1 MTTVLSFF
9 FLPLFHKKNI
19 SLPLLIETEYLM
31 TEEEL
36 KVKFDHIQGI
46 FNRCINHAY
55 QIITDSIVVKS
66 EYLSREQAGEL
77 EQQEYIRI
85 ADELA
90 QLYIRY
96 SVLGDIQN
104 FYSIPDFFWES
115 GFYEALK
122 PDEKR
127 KYFLFS
133 PFSFDYSRYE
143 QDNTVYDEELPFF
156 SVVVRVV
163 VLERYSAYLRKKKE
177 DRTQTETQQQQEQEE
192 QKLTTN
198 TEFPIKAVPPIAE
211 TENQFGSILNDK
223 QIELIVDCINEVKM
237 FNASVTVDDLKAIL
251 SCKPNAILRSN
262 NNRYVAFLFSELSSR
277 SLITANWQSV
287 IANNNLFLSKDKS
300 RDKYLNQGDL
310 ATATNYV
317 KGISHEKGFATIYN
331 YIKQLKRL

>member
-1 MTTVLSFF
+1 
-9 FLPLFHKKNI
+9 
-19 SLPLLIETEYLM
+19 M

-55 QIITDSIVVKS
+55 QIITDSIVAKS
-66 EYLSREQAGEL
+66 EYLNREQADEL
-77 EQQEYIRI
+77 EQQEYIRTT
-85 ADELA
+85 DELA

-96 SVLGDIQN
+96 SVLDDIQN
-104 FYSIPDFFWES
+104 FYSINS
-115 GFYEALK
+115 
-122 PDEKR
+122 
-127 KYFLFS
+127 
-133 PFSFDYSRYE
+133 
-143 QDNTVYDEELPFF
+143 VYDEELPYF

-177 DRTQTETQQQQEQEE
+177 NRTQMETQPQSEQEV
-192 QKLTTN
+192 QKQITN

-211 TENQFGSILNDK
+211 TENPFDSVLNDK
-223 QIELIVDCINEVKM
+223 QIELIADCINEVKM

-262 NNRYVAFLFSELSSR
+262 NNRYVAFLFSELSNR
-277 SLITANWQSV
+277 SLITTNWQSV
-287 IANNNLFLSKDKS
+287 IANNKLFLSKDKS

>member
-1 MTTVLSFF
+1 
-9 FLPLFHKKNI
+9 
-19 SLPLLIETEYLM
+19 M

-36 KVKFDHIQGI
+36 KIKFDHIQGI
-46 FNRCINHAY
+46 FNRCINHAN
-55 QIITDSIVVKS
+55 QVLTDSIAAKS
-66 EYLSREQAGEL
+66 VYLNKEQTDKL
-77 EQQEYIRI
+77 EQQEYIRT

-96 SVLGDIQN
+96 SVLNDIQS
-104 FYSIPDFFWES
+104 FYSVSDFFWES
-115 GFYEALK
+115 GFYESLK

-127 KYFLFS
+127 KYILFN
-133 PFSFDYSRYE
+133 PLSFDYSRYE
-143 QDNTVYDEELPFF
+143 QDNTVYDEELPYF
-156 SVVVRVV
+156 SVVVKAV

-177 DRTQTETQQQQEQEE
+177 DRMQTETQLQQEQEV
-192 QKLTTN
+192 QKPMTN
-198 TEFPIKAVPPIAE
+198 TEFSIQAVPPIAE
-211 TENQFGSILNDK
+211 TENPFGSILNDK
-223 QIELIVDCINEVKM
+223 QIEMIADCINEVKM
-237 FNASVTVDDLKAIL
+237 FNASVTVDDLQAIL

-262 NNRYVAFLFSELSSR
+262 NNRYVAFLFSELSNR

-287 IANNNLFLSKDKS
+287 IANNKLFLSKDKS

>member
-1 MTTVLSFF
+1 
-9 FLPLFHKKNI
+9 
-19 SLPLLIETEYLM
+19 M

-55 QIITDSIVVKS
+55 QIITDSIAAKS
-66 EYLSREQAGEL
+66 EYLSREQADEL
-77 EQQEYIRI
+77 EQQEYIRTT
-85 ADELA
+85 DELA

-96 SVLGDIQN
+96 SVLDDIQN

-122 PDEKR
+122 SDEKR
-127 KYFLFS
+127 KYLLFS
-133 PFSFDYSRYE
+133 PLSFDYSRYE
-143 QDNTVYDEELPFF
+143 QDNSIYDEQLPYF
-156 SVVVRVV
+156 SVVVKAV

-177 DRTQTETQQQQEQEE
+177 DRTQTETQPQPEQEV
-192 QKLTTN
+192 QKQITN
-198 TEFPIKAVPPIAE
+198 IEFSIKAVPPIAE
-211 TENQFGSILNDK
+211 TENPFDSVLNDK
-223 QIELIVDCINEVKM
+223 QIELIADCINEVKM

-262 NNRYVAFLFSELSSR
+262 NNRYVAFLFSELSNR
-277 SLITANWQSV
+277 SLITTNWQSV
-287 IANNNLFLSKDKS
+287 IANNKLFLSKDKS

-331 YIKQLKRL
+331 NIKQLKRL

>member
-1 MTTVLSFF
+1 
-9 FLPLFHKKNI
+9 
-19 SLPLLIETEYLM
+19 M

-55 QIITDSIVVKS
+55 QIITDSIVAKS
-66 EYLSREQAGEL
+66 EYLNREQADEL
-77 EQQEYIRI
+77 EQQEYIRTT
-85 ADELA
+85 DELA

-96 SVLGDIQN
+96 SVLDDIQN

-127 KYFLFS
+127 KYLLFS
-133 PFSFDYSRYE
+133 PLSFDYSRYE
-143 QDNTVYDEELPFF
+143 QDNSVYDEELPYF
-156 SVVVRVV
+156 SVIVRVV

-177 DRTQTETQQQQEQEE
+177 DRMQTEPEPQPEQEV
-192 QKLTTN
+192 QKSIPN
-198 TEFPIKAVPPIAE
+198 IEFPIKAIPPIAE
-211 TENQFGSILNDK
+211 TENPFDSILNDR
-223 QIELIVDCINEVKM
+223 QIELIADCINEVKM
-237 FNASVTVDDLKAIL
+237 FNASVTVDDLKAIF

-262 NNRYVAFLFSELSSR
+262 NNRYVAFLFSELSNR

-287 IANNNLFLSKDKS
+287 IANNKLFLSKDKS

>member
-1 MTTVLSFF
+1 
-9 FLPLFHKKNI
+9 
-19 SLPLLIETEYLM
+19 M

-55 QIITDSIVVKS
+55 QIITDSIVAKS
-66 EYLSREQAGEL
+66 EYLNREQADEL
-77 EQQEYIRI
+77 EQQEYIRTT
-85 ADELA
+85 DELA

-96 SVLGDIQN
+96 SVLDDIQN

-127 KYFLFS
+127 KYLLFS
-133 PFSFDYSRYE
+133 PLSFDYSRYE
-143 QDNTVYDEELPFF
+143 QDNTVYDEELPYF
-156 SVVVRVV
+156 SVVVKAV

-177 DRTQTETQQQQEQEE
+177 DRTQTETQPQPEQEV
-192 QKLTTN
+192 QKQITN
-198 TEFPIKAVPPIAE
+198 TEFSIKAVPPIAE
-211 TENQFGSILNDK
+211 TENPFDSVLNDK
-223 QIELIVDCINEVKM
+223 QIELIADCINEVKM

-262 NNRYVAFLFSELSSR
+262 NNRYVAFLFSELSNR
-277 SLITANWQSV
+277 SLITTNWQSV
-287 IANNNLFLSKDKS
+287 IANNKLFLSKDKS

>member
-1 MTTVLSFF
+1 
-9 FLPLFHKKNI
+9 
-19 SLPLLIETEYLM
+19 M

-36 KVKFDHIQGI
+36 KIKFDHIQGI
-46 FNRCINHAY
+46 FNRCINHAS
-55 QIITDSIVVKS
+55 QVMIDNIASKS
-66 EYLSREQAGEL
+66 LYFDEEQADKL
-77 EQQEYIRI
+77 EQQEYVRT
-85 ADELA
+85 ADELV

-96 SVLGDIQN
+96 SVLNDIQY
-104 FYSIPDFFWES
+104 FYSVSDFFWES
-115 GFYEALK
+115 GFYEALM

-127 KYFLFS
+127 KYLLFS
-133 PFSFDYSRYE
+133 PLSFNYSRYE
-143 QDNTVYDEELPFF
+143 QDNSVYDEELPYF

-177 DRTQTETQQQQEQEE
+177 DRAQTETQPKQEQEE
-192 QKLTTN
+192 QKPTTN

-211 TENQFGSILNDK
+211 TENPFGSILNDK
-223 QIELIVDCINEVKM
+223 QIELIADCINEVKM

-287 IANNNLFLSKDKS
+287 IANNKLFLSKDKS

>member
-1 MTTVLSFF
+1 
-9 FLPLFHKKNI
+9 
-19 SLPLLIETEYLM
+19 M

-36 KVKFDHIQGI
+36 KVKFNYIQGI

-55 QIITDSIVVKS
+55 QIITDSIVAKS
-66 EYLSREQAGEL
+66 EYLNREQADEL
-77 EQQEYIRI
+77 EQQEYIRTT
-85 ADELA
+85 DELA

-96 SVLGDIQN
+96 SVLDDIQN

-115 GFYEALK
+115 GFYEALM

-127 KYFLFS
+127 KYLLFS
-133 PFSFDYSRYE
+133 PLSFNYSRYE
-143 QDNTVYDEELPFF
+143 QDNSVYDEELPYF

-177 DRTQTETQQQQEQEE
+177 DRAQTETQPKQEQEE
-192 QKLTTN
+192 QKPTTN

-211 TENQFGSILNDK
+211 TENPFGSILNDK

-287 IANNNLFLSKDKS
+287 IANNKLFLSKDKS

>member
-1 MTTVLSFF
+1 
-9 FLPLFHKKNI
+9 
-19 SLPLLIETEYLM
+19 M

-55 QIITDSIVVKS
+55 QIITDSIVAKS
-66 EYLSREQAGEL
+66 EYLNREQADEL
-77 EQQEYIRI
+77 EQQEYIRTT
-85 ADELA
+85 DELA

-96 SVLGDIQN
+96 SVLDDIQN

-127 KYFLFS
+127 KYLLFS
-133 PFSFDYSRYE
+133 PLSFDYSRYE
-143 QDNTVYDEELPFF
+143 QENSVYDEELPYF

-177 DRTQTETQQQQEQEE
+177 DRAQAELEPQPEQEV
-192 QKLTTN
+192 QKPTTN
-198 TEFPIKAVPPIAE
+198 TELPIKVVPPIAE
-211 TENQFGSILNDK
+211 PENPFDSVLNDK
-223 QIELIVDCINEVKM
+223 QIELIADCINEVKM

-262 NNRYVAFLFSELSSR
+262 NNRYVAFLFSELSNR
-277 SLITANWQSV
+277 SLITTNWQSV
-287 IANNNLFLSKDKS
+287 IANNKLFLSKDKS